1 MISVFLSA
9 TCLIVGFF
17 LYRKIEE
24 IRSDRRQHLF
34 MYCPKCGNELIK
46 NGLFLDNTR
55 DMNRYKCSR
64 CGDISTW
71 DVAHFPIPVLI
82 TCSDCVYL
90 KFNSGGG
97 EEGCQEC
104 SPENK
109 VKFKYKGGN
118 VTND

>member
-1 MISVFLSA
+1 
-9 TCLIVGFF
+9 
-17 LYRKIEE
+17 
-24 IRSDRRQHLF
+24 
-34 MYCPKCGNELIK
+34 MYCQKCGNELIK

-55 DMNRYKCSR
+55 DMDRYKCSR

-97 EEGCQEC
+97 GECCQEC

>member
-1 MISVFLSA
+1 MEILPPKYQKYRMFPQLQQNDENEQMQKALEFSGEL
-9 TCLIVGFF
+9 LI
-17 LYRKIEE
+17 LQM
-24 IRSDRRQHLF
+24 D
-34 MYCPKCGNELIK
+34 
-46 NGLFLDNTR
+46 
-55 DMNRYKCSR
+55 RYKCSR

-97 EEGCQEC
+97 GECCQEC